1 MPRQK
6 KTRTHKKITG
16 ATGTGKPMHVSQAVF
31 EFLKFGVGKTDELP
45 KLEGTLRKMYA
56 ELQKTHKPKRKPR
69 ARTKRRR

>member
-1 MPRQK
+1 
-6 KTRTHKKITG
+6 
-16 ATGTGKPMHVSQAVF
+16 MHVSQAVF